1 MNEIGEEFAD
11 AIPQAVADD
20 GGDGHA
26 AAGRGTQPAGG
37 IELAAAENPVCDI
50 GFIGLNEP
58 GTSDT
63 PWQVKSIRCS
73 KKQRDL
79 FDAQRLTVE
88 I

>member
-37 IELAAAENPVCDI
+37 KDETGNGQWNLIAQGCFAELAYGFVVVYGMGQGYPRPEETI
-50 GFIGLNEP
+50 GAGC
-58 GTSDT
+58 
-63 PWQVKSIRCS
+63 K
-73 KKQRDL
+73 
-79 FDAQRLTVE
+79 
-88 I
+88 